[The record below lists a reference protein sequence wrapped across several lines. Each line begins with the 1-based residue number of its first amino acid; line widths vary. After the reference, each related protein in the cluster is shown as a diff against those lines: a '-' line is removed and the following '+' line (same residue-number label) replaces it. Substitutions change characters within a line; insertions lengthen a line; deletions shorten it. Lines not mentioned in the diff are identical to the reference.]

1 MSNFSKFDIDNCLK
15 FINNSSNINNISL
28 QFSPEYQNEF
38 QIDFYTYFKEKLNE
52 EKNLYIIGDT
62 SYSPCC
68 CDEITAK
75 KLNSNIIIRI
85 GTSCFTRNKNLPI
98 YYLIENNIYN
108 KEESDLF
115 YNNLNE
121 LIQLNINE
129 NKDNNNNNNNNI
141 IILYNE
147 KIQKNLINIYRDK
160 LNDLYN
166 KNNLYI
172 SEININDIEYK
183 INKDNLLYGRN
194 FISNNNNNPIDLF
207 NSNSILIYIGY
218 EEDELLIELTLRFLT
233 KIKNFY
239 LMNINNNKFN
249 YNIITQNIS
258 NKTLYKHFN
267 LIEYSK
273 SKNVFG
279 ILIGS
284 LSLPNLNIIIKI
296 LKNIL
301 TLNNKKIYTFLLG
314 KITEEKLCN
323 FTEFIDCFILIG
335 CYFNNKFNFHNN
347 NDIKILTPLD
357 IKIAFDKEYKW
368 DGSYSFD
375 IDFIIN
381 NENKINEKYIEINKK
396 NNELIK
402 DLEKKCCDLQIKDKN
417 EVLVNIFSHSII
429 EKYDK
434 RKFKGLNDKENQNV
448 EVSLAKKGKRGIPI
462 KYEDI

>member
-1 MSNFSKFDIDNCLK
+1 MSNFLNFDIDNCLK

-38 QIDFYTYFKEKLNE
+38 QIDFYTYFQEKLNE
-52 EKNLYIIGDT
+52 DKNLYIIGDT

-129 NKDNNNNNNNNI
+129 NKDNNNNI

-194 FISNNNNNPIDLF
+194 FISNNNNPIDLF

-233 KIKNFY
+233 KIKKFY

>member
-1 MSNFSKFDIDNCLK
+1 MSNFLNFDIDNCLK

-38 QIDFYTYFKEKLNE
+38 QIDFYTYFQEKLNE
-52 EKNLYIIGDT
+52 DKNLYIIGDT
-62 SYSPCC
+62 SYSTCC

-129 NKDNNNNNNNNI
+129 NKDNNNNNI

-194 FISNNNNNPIDLF
+194 FISNNNNPIDLF

-233 KIKNFY
+233 KIKKFY

-375 IDFIIN
+375 IDFIVN
-381 NENKINEKYIEINKK
+381 NENKINEKFIEINKK